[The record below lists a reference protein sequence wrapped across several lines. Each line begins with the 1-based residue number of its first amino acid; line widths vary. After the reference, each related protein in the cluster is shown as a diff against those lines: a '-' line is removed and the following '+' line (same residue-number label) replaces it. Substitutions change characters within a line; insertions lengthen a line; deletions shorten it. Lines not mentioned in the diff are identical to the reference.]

1 METLKHG
8 SVFTGDIGKKYSV
21 RGGKEHK
28 LGLRGKIRGV
38 NSWMKHSNLI
48 VARDQLYGMLAISH
62 FLSPLLE
69 CLILQFC
76 LVQ

>member
-1 METLKHG
+1 MDRFSQVMLGRSTQW
-8 SVFTGDIGKKYSV
+8 
-21 RGGKEHK
+21 GGEEHK